1 MKKYAFLAFVLL
13 TICSIASAQKIQYSK
28 GIVKVTGKGFVR
40 LLAGVNGYHHLIRF
54 LPDSKPQIFLFN
66 KELILES
73 TIELNTPI
81 YENTEVKII
90 QFESEYWFYT
100 HTIKTSIH
108 QLFKVNGKGI
118 ITDHSDLLKNPADS
132 IWNKTTS
139 ALNLTKIGTGLFIIT
154 NNYLDHLKKAKLSF
168 IKIEPEKKSIIQN
181 QAYIPFDLEN
191 EYLQDIVLVNNK
203 IFVLKT
209 GKDSKGSNLLHV
221 LKSDITNNQ
230 SYTNQFE
237 SGKYL
242 FIKPSFRFG
251 KTDSSVF
258 IYAMLVAPYGLNG
271 DNPGL
276 FMARLNDSLNEVVP
290 VKILKDVLPETSL
303 SSFIVEKENS
313 AGWMCFSQ
321 PQREYSNY
329 SSGYFTSPTS
339 LSTPFTSAY
348 ANTLPYNF
356 NLPSPIAGLSNAKEI
371 SFTILNNR
379 LDKVSDSL
387 IKNNKKS
394 MKIDPLVY
402 ASFVLNEQPYLIL
415 KQNLTKKSKALML
428 VTPDET
434 NALKI
439 KPIRSFDRYEYLLS
453 LMQTVTENS
462 FIIPFTA
469 NKEMGLMKVT
479 LND

>member
-1 MKKYAFLAFVLL
+1 MKKYSLLTFLLL
-13 TICSIASAQKIQYSK
+13 TICIITSAQKIQYSK
-28 GIVKVTGKGFVR
+28 GIVKAPGKGFVR
-40 LLAGVNGYHHLIRF
+40 LLTDINGYHHLIRF

-66 KELILES
+66 NELILES

-100 HTIKTSIH
+100 HAIKTSIH
-108 QLFKVNGKGI
+108 QLFKINGKGI

-139 ALNLTKIGTGLFIIT
+139 SLNLTKIGNSLFVIL
-154 NNYLDHLKKAKLSF
+154 NKYLDHLKKAKLSF
-168 IKIEPEKKSIIQN
+168 IKIEPGKMALIQN
-181 QAYIPFDLEN
+181 QVYIPFDIEN
-191 EYLQDIVLVNNK
+191 EYLQDIVLVKNK
-203 IFVLKT
+203 LFVLKT
-209 GKDSKGSNLLHV
+209 RKDIKGSNLLHV
-221 LKSDITNNQ
+221 LKSDITNDQ
-230 SYTNQFE
+230 YYTNQFE

-242 FIKPSFRFG
+242 FVKPSFRFD

-258 IYAMLVAPYGLNG
+258 IYAMIVPPYGFKG
-271 DNPGL
+271 DKPSL

-321 PQREYSNY
+321 SQREYSNY

-339 LSTPFTSAY
+339 LSTPYTSAY
-348 ANTLPYNF
+348 VNTLPYNF
-356 NLPSPIAGLSNAKEI
+356 NLPTPIVGQSNAKEI

-379 LDKVSDSL
+379 LEKVTDSL

-394 MKIDPLVY
+394 LKIDPLAY
-402 ASFVLNEQPYLIL
+402 ASFVLNDQPYLIL
-415 KQNLTKKSKALML
+415 KQKLTKKGKDLIL
-428 VTPDET
+428 VTPDES
-434 NALKI
+434 NALQI
-439 KPIRSFDRYEYLLS
+439 KSIRSFDRYEYLLS
-453 LMQTVTENS
+453 LIQTVTENS
-462 FIIPFTA
+462 FIIPFTN

-479 LND
+479 LTD